1 MRQQRIIIS
10 ISLGLYALICATLH
24 AQETP
29 RGEER
34 REVPNA
40 ISDRLSDLEWT
51 TDAAQV
57 RSEEASGQRLSFDG
71 GGWSSAPLPA
81 PSEKGVAFYQFKLTG
96 FPAKLMD
103 DGMRI
108 DIYGAVL
115 GYKLIREAGG
125 PRVGELMTLDVS
137 SDGRTRNW
145 RRTGIHIALNEA
157 GELTGGPRLTVRID
171 RVHGVWD
178 LYMNK
183 RMFMADLGLDLQAAE
198 SRVAIAPGKNGR
210 ALLMSLHVSDDNPH
224 YEDLNLNGVPD
235 SFEANQG
242 FATNEDR
249 NNPVS
254 DGGKPLIDRFVRKR
268 LNGH

>member
-1 MRQQRIIIS
+1 MRHDTRDEAQREI
-10 ISLGLYALICATLH
+10 
-24 AQETP
+24 
-29 RGEER
+29 
-34 REVPNA
+34 PNA

-57 RSEEASGQRLSFDG
+57 RSEEASGQRISFDG
-71 GGWSSAPLPA
+71 EGWSSALLPA
-81 PSEKGVAFYQFKLTG
+81 LSATGVAFYQFKLTG
-96 FPAKLMD
+96 FAAKLMD

-108 DIYGAVL
+108 NVNGAVI
-115 GYKLIREAGG
+115 GYKLLGEAGG

-137 SDGRTRNW
+137 SNGRTRNW
-145 RRTGIHIALNEA
+145 RRTGIHIALNAA
-157 GELTGGPRLTVRID
+157 GELTGGPNLTVRID
-171 RVHGVWD
+171 RVEGVWD
-178 LYMNK
+178 LYLGE
-183 RMFMADLGLDLQAAE
+183 RMFMANLGLDSQTAD

-210 ALLMSLHVSDDNPH
+210 ALLKKLHVSDDNPH

-268 LNGH
+268 LNDH